1 MNRQSIE
8 AILTN
13 GFEIWKKNKIIGLAF
28 VLNAFSL
35 FFLGIIF
42 ILLSLSFLGNT
53 LISFYEGVYSQDFS
67 YISLIQEVIFILLFL
82 LLLFLFFAL
91 IVNSFFLA
99 GAVGMTKEAM
109 QKGKTK
115 LGDMLFYGKKKFLS
129 LFFAAI
135 LILFFQ
141 LLGLIFLIPGL
152 ISFFVL
158 NSVGVGLLLLVLG
171 ILLFVLYL
179 LILRLLLVLMPQ
191 AIVIDD
197 LGPFDGVK
205 KAYLVFMNNKLS
217 VLILLVAIS
226 VIFEILNMFLRD
238 VLLFPLFLLMSK
250 GYIGT
255 ILSII
260 FFAFVILF
268 ILFVLQPIITLW
280 LTALY
285 LNRTGKEIAIDIAD
299 ESTKSSRD
307 FVVRI

>member
-1 MNRQSIE
+1 MNRSSIE

-42 ILLSLSFLGNT
+42 ILLSLSF
-53 LISFYEGVYSQDFS
+53 YEGVYSKNL
-67 YISLIQEVIFILLFL
+67 YMSLILLFL

-238 VLLFPLFLLMSK
+238 VLLVPLLLLMSE

-260 FFAFVILF
+260 FFAFVILL

-299 ESTKSSRD
+299 ESTKNSRD